1 METTIDTE
9 RSKSKRSATITAPDG
24 KKFHPYLPISR
35 GGIAY
40 LSCSFGLDSR
50 MNFVDGVDALE
61 YVTVN
66 QVTTYDEDY
75 AVLRLQY
82 DSDHKGC
89 LERLMEDIPPL
100 MEAHL

>member
-24 KKFHPYLPISR
+24 KNFIRIFLYPAE
-35 GGIAY
+35 GIAY

-89 LERLMEDIPPL
+89 LERLMEDIPTL